1 MSTIKSALWVAIVA
15 VLSMPVAVQA
25 QHAGHEAQEATPRSA
40 ASPSDAQHQ
49 AHGQHDGHSEDDDA
63 QHGDHSA
70 MGHADHSQ
78 MDHSQHGASG
88 QVDHSQHGASGQMD
102 HSQHGT
108 SNQVDHSQM
117 DHSGHSSGD
126 PNHGLRE
133 PIPPITDADR
143 AAAFPELRHHHTH
156 GASRHSFWL
165 LDQFEVSDT
174 SDGTEIGWEGIGWVG
189 SDLNRLWLRSKGH
202 ALDGSVQRGRIEALY
217 GRPVLRWWDVVAGVR
232 QDFGNGPSR
241 TWAAFG
247 VQGLAPY
254 FFEIEATAYVGE
266 SGRTALSVAAEYEM
280 LLTNRLILT
289 WETEANAFGKSD
301 PEQVIGSGLSTVE
314 LGLRLRYE
322 ITRQFAPYI
331 GFEREWSYGET
342 ADLRALTSHGRTDNR
357 WVVGLRLWF

>member
-1 MSTIKSALWVAIVA
+1 MSTNKPALWVAIVA

-25 QHAGHEAQEATPRSA
+25 QHAGHEAQATPRSV
-40 ASPSDAQHQ
+40 ASLSSTEQQ
-49 AHGQHDGHSEDDDA
+49 AHDQHDGHTEAGDA
-63 QHGDHSA
+63 QHGDRPA
-70 MGHADHSQ
+70 MDHADHSQ
-78 MDHSQHGASG
+78 MDHSQHGVSG
-88 QVDHSQHGASGQMD
+88 DMD
-102 HSQHGT
+102 HSR
-108 SNQVDHSQM
+108 M
-117 DHSGHSSGD
+117 DHAGHSSGD

-143 AAAFPELRHHHTH
+143 AAAFPELQHQHKH

-165 LDQFEVSDT
+165 LDQLEVSDT

-189 SDLNRLWLRSKGH
+189 SDLNRLWLRSEGDL
-202 ALDGSVQRGRIEALY
+202 LDGSVETGQIEALY

-232 QDFGNGPSR
+232 QDFGSGPSR

-254 FFEIEATAYVGE
+254 FFEVEATAYVGE
-266 SGRTALSVAAEYEM
+266 SGRTALSVSAEYEM

-289 WETEANAFGKSD
+289 WEAEADAFGKAD
-301 PEQVIGSGLSTVE
+301 PEQGIGSGLSTVG

-331 GFEREWSYGET
+331 GFGREWSYGET
-342 ADLRALTSHGRTDNR
+342 ANLRALTNDGRTDNR
-357 WVVGLRLWF
+357 WVAGLRLWF